1 MDTRFHID
9 YDWWEQNDKDIR
21 VDMRQI
27 CAEIGEEGLDEADES
42 MTADWIDPLTAEVQ
56 PVDGMMYAF
65 LLQCSRNPEFV
76 TERIP
81 LTEAVFRTLLA
92 AGNRPMT
99 PVELAERTGRPA
111 EMILRT
117 LSGPRVY
124 KGLRPIEDED

>member
-9 YDWWEQNDKDIR
+9 YDWWEQTGKDIR

-27 CAEIGEEGLDEADES
+27 CAEIGEEGLDDADDS
-42 MTADWIDPLTAEVQ
+42 MMVDWIDPLTAEVRQ
-56 PVDGMMYAF
+56 VDGMMYAF
-65 LLQCSRNPEFV
+65 LVQCSRNPEFV
-76 TERIP
+76 NERIP

-92 AGNRPMT
+92 SGNRPMT

-124 KGLRPIEDED
+124 KGLRPVEDEE